1 MPLIIPVQQSSL
13 RHPSL
18 PALGTVTDEAFGG
31 TVGARCRSEPLWE
44 GIQTLVDMHTPLSAL
59 EDVAYQVVASMK
71 LHPKLFGGD
80 YRVWFENTTAGF
92 KKELAV
98 WFNHSSS
105 GTAAPQQATL
115 LPELPAICCVPYW
128 RQELKQL
135 GRNCWVLEVY
145 LLCI

>member
-1 MPLIIPVQQSSL
+1 MLGLAITLQYIAQFRIVLSVFMVSVRIIQ
-13 RHPSL
+13 RDCPSMM
-18 PALGTVTDEAFGG
+18 
-31 TVGARCRSEPLWE
+31 RCRSEPLWE

-115 LPELPAICCVPYW
+115 LPELPAICCILYW

-135 GRNCWVLEVY
+135 GHNCWVLGV
-145 LLCI
+145 